1 MDAEWAVVTLTTGDY
16 EAIRAVWEA
25 AGLPVRPGGR
35 DSHEQFAR
43 QMVGGT
49 QTVIGLRTGERLI
62 GVVVVTHDGR
72 KGWINRLAVLP
83 DCRRQGAG
91 MKLIAEAERALH
103 EQGMQVIAA
112 LIEDGNDASLAL
124 FQRAGYLDYPHIHYV
139 TKRDSHD
146 V

>member
-1 MDAEWAVVTLTTGDY
+1 MDAEWTVVTLGTDDY

-35 DSHEQFAR
+35 DSRDQFAR
-43 QMVGGT
+43 QMAGRT
-49 QTVIGLRTGERLI
+49 QTVIGLRTGGRLI

-72 KGWINRLAVLP
+72 KGWINRLAVHP
-83 DCRRQGAG
+83 DYRRQGAG

-112 LIEDGNDASLAL
+112 LIESGNEASLAL
-124 FQRAGYLDYPHIHYV
+124 FQRAGYLDYPDIHYV
-139 TKRDSHD
+139 TKRDSRD